1 MGRKSSGRLR
11 PTFWMTM
18 PAGNTAKP
26 TMTGW
31 GIGEGHGTLDVVQ
44 LSVMRIVVPVDCLWS
59 WLAVSPRRREPAAIQ
74 ADQ

>member
-1 MGRKSSGRLR
+1 MGRKLSGRLW

-18 PAGNTAKP
+18 PAGNAAKS

-31 GIGEGHGTLDVVQ
+31 GVGEGHGTLYVVQ
-44 LSVMRIVVPVDCLWS
+44 LSVMRIVVPMDRLRS
-59 WLAVSPRRREPAAIQ
+59 WLAVPPRRGEPAAIQ